1 MFHVANAF
9 KHVDINKVT
18 KRIMRLVRKKK
29 RHSKR
34 PAVAPPMVHSVSC
47 PGIAGNAVGLR
58 QCAEIIKIAQ
68 EMDCTIYIAA
78 NHRYVKAVSI
88 LELLKLHIGKGTLVV
103 LTIKDGD
110 TKEVLQRCIDVM
122 GFLERS

>member
-1 MFHVANAF
+1 
-9 KHVDINKVT
+9 
-18 KRIMRLVRKKK
+18 MRLVRSKK
-29 RHSKR
+29 RRNKKPIVPHE
-34 PAVAPPMVHSVSC
+34 MLHSVSC
-47 PGIAGNAVGLR
+47 PGIAGNTVGLR
-58 QCAEIIKIAQ
+58 QCAELIKIAQ

-110 TKEVLQRCIDVM
+110 TKEVLRRCIDVM
-122 GFLERS
+122 GFLECS